1 MELYLFPTPLVRAE
15 VLHRPSTVI
24 KSPYVADIRLEDGTT
39 ALCHTPGLGCCGMV
53 APGRVIYVTKS
64 SGSGKTAWAA
74 QVAECTDRSGIYF
87 VGINP
92 MVCQHAAAKLLPL
105 INADTAVVWKSEVT
119 VSEGVRLDY
128 VGSTESKKTYVEVK
142 TAMIAHESHET
153 ERRDT
158 DTRRAIFPEGFRKHR
173 DDPVSPRAIKHAKH
187 LGELAAGG
195 DTAVLCFIVPRTDC
209 GDGMEPSH
217 GDPAYCAAVRESV
230 RKGTIVRAFALD
242 FDVVHGV
249 VKLARELPFYLS

>member
-1 MELYLFPTPLVRAE
+1 MDLYKFPTPLVRAQ

-64 SGSGKTAWAA
+64 SGSGKTAWTA
-74 QVAECTDRSGIYF
+74 QVAECTDRSGTYF

-105 INADTAVVWKSEVT
+105 INADPDIVWKSEV
-119 VSEGVRLDY
+119 SLPSGGVRLDY
-128 VGSTESKKTYVEVK
+128 VGSRDRGDKMYVEVK
-142 TAMIAHESHET
+142 TAMISQES
-153 ERRDT
+153 ERR

-187 LGELAAGG
+187 LGDLAAGG
-195 DTAVLCFIVPRTDC
+195 DTAVLMFIVPRTDC
-209 GDGMEPSH
+209 GDGMEPSR
-217 GDPAYCAAVRESV
+217 GDPAYCTAVRESV
-230 RKGTIVRAFALD
+230 RKGMIVRTFALD
-242 FDVVHGV
+242 FDIVHGT